1 VERSITEATLE
12 LRTNELT
19 NAQNKLLKA
28 RQDAEAAFSLASHIR
43 AREEEGK
50 LRERQLEGKA
60 RVAEEERR
68 MAVSRISSALFLN
81 RVIIP
86 DLQDLV
92 VYEYADLVR
101 SLEGRR
107 SILPPEV
114 PLKPREVQENGVETD
129 QSKNTST
136 TASPALMVSFKEGK
150 KGLKRLLAEV
160 SVESERLEE
169 TIAKLERDLAVA
181 ETKLEAERKT
191 AELDRMLLAKVQAEL
206 VKLRI
211 DDKAAARIVSRY
223 MSVVGI
229 YH

>member
-1 VERSITEATLE
+1 
-12 LRTNELT
+12 
-19 NAQNKLLKA
+19 
-28 RQDAEAAFSLASHIR
+28 
-43 AREEEGK
+43 
-50 LRERQLEGKA
+50 
-60 RVAEEERR
+60 
-68 MAVSRISSALFLN
+68 
-81 RVIIP
+81 
-86 DLQDLV
+86 

-107 SILPPEV
+107 SILPPKV
-114 PLKPREVQENGVETD
+114 PPKPHEVQENGVQETD
-129 QSKNTST
+129 QSKNTGT
-136 TASPALMVSFKEGK
+136 TASPALMDSFKEGK
-150 KGLKRLLAEV
+150 QGLKRLLAEV

-223 MSVVGI
+223 M
-229 YH
+229 